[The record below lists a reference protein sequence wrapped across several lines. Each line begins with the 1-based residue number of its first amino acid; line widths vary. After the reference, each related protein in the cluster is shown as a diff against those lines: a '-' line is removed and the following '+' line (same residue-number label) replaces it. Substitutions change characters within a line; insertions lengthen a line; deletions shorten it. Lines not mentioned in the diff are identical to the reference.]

1 MSQMQTHF
9 CSEKISYSGKQLSSL
24 WAYKTFGLRGDSIVS
39 FRGPCRVEFTEM
51 VDLEDV
57 LAQSPIYG
65 PDMLHF
71 IAEHFDH
78 DLEKMVLRQRL
89 FTAIVKDLLGPY
101 TARLSRAGDD
111 LYLGEK
117 KLSIS
122 IATAT
127 PVSVMMHTALNVD
140 SRGTPVPAVG
150 LLELGVGEDAL
161 PGLAGGICEAYA
173 AEIKGVY
180 MARCKVRGVI

>member
-1 MSQMQTHF
+1 
-9 CSEKISYSGKQLSSL
+9 
-24 WAYKTFGLRGDSIVS
+24 
-39 FRGPCRVEFTEM
+39 M

-89 FTAIVKDLLGPY
+89 FIAIIKDILGKY
-101 TARLSRAGDD
+101 TLQLSRKGDD
-111 LYLGEK
+111 LYLGDN

-140 SRGTPVPAVG
+140 SRGTPVPTAG
-150 LLELGVGEDAL
+150 LLGLGVSEEAL
-161 PGLAGGICEAYA
+161 PGLAGEICEAYA
-173 AEIKGVY
+173 AEIKGIY
-180 MARCKVRGVI
+180 MARCKVRGVQ

>member
-1 MSQMQTHF
+1 MLTYHCNEIMV
-9 CSEKISYSGKQLSSL
+9 YNGKQLSSL
-24 WAYKTFGLRGDSIVS
+24 WAYKNFALRGDSIVS

-71 IAEHFDH
+71 IAEHFDS
-78 DLEKMVLRQRL
+78 DLGKMVLRQRL
-89 FTAIVKDLLGPY
+89 FIAIVKDILGKY
-101 TARLSRAGDD
+101 SGGLARSGDD
-111 LYLGEK
+111 LYLGDL

-127 PVSVMMHTALNVD
+127 PVSVMMHTALNID

-150 LLELGVGEDAL
+150 LLELGAGEKEL
-161 PGLAGGICEAYA
+161 PGLAGEICGAYA
-173 AEIKGVY
+173 SELEGVK
-180 MARCKVRGVI
+180 MARCKVRGVP

>member
-1 MSQMQTHF
+1 MLTHY
-9 CSEKISYSGKQLSSL
+9 CKDPMVYNGKQLSSL
-24 WAYKTFGLRGDSIVS
+24 WAYKNFGLRGDSIVS

-57 LAQSPIYG
+57 LAKSPIYG

-71 IAEHFDH
+71 IAEHFDS

-89 FTAIVKDLLGPY
+89 FIAIVKDVLGKY
-101 TARLSRAGDD
+101 TRELTRSGDD
-111 LYLGEK
+111 LYLGGK

-127 PVSVMMHTALNVD
+127 PVSVMMHTALNID
-140 SRGTPVPAVG
+140 SRGTPVPTVG
-150 LLELGVGEDAL
+150 LLELGAAEKEIS
-161 PGLAGGICEAYA
+161 GLAGEICEAYA
-173 AEIKGVY
+173 AEVKGIY
-180 MARCKVRGVI
+180 MARCKVRGVT